1 MSTDRNKAVYRQF
14 IQEAFN
20 EARFDHLDVL
30 VASDYVVHDRPPE
43 TSAGRDAI
51 PAVVSSIRTAFPDF
65 TLTIE
70 ELVAEGGV
78 VCARSTFRGT
88 HRGPIFGV
96 AATGRSVEVTGLS
109 MVRFRDGQL
118 IESWVRNDQTGLLAQ
133 LGVDRSAAR

>member
-20 EARFDHLDVL
+20 EARFDHLDAL
-30 VASDYVVHDRPPE
+30 VASDYVVHDRPPGLP
-43 TSAGRDAI
+43 TGRDAV
-51 PAVVSSIRTAFPDF
+51 PAIVASMRAAFPDL
-65 TLTIE
+65 TLTID
-70 ELVAEGGV
+70 ELVAEGDV

-96 AATGRSVEVTGLS
+96 AATGRAVEVSGLT

-133 LGVDRSAAR
+133 LGADRSAAR